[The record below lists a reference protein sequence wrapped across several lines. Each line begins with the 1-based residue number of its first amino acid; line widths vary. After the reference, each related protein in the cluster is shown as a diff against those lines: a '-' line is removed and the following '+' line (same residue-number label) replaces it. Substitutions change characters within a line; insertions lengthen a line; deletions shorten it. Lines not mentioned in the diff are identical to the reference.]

1 MINTTL
7 NEFLL
12 ENLYYSIITHGLFI
26 NLNAQFIVTASF
38 TIIYDYQCL
47 RGGIME
53 WEGPK
58 YYGNNNIKPQFEVSR
73 DDIYF
78 HPSGTAKS
86 KDEMKCT
93 VNGDWFDT

>member
-1 MINTTL
+1 
-7 NEFLL
+7 
-12 ENLYYSIITHGLFI
+12 
-26 NLNAQFIVTASF
+26 
-38 TIIYDYQCL
+38 
-47 RGGIME
+47 ME